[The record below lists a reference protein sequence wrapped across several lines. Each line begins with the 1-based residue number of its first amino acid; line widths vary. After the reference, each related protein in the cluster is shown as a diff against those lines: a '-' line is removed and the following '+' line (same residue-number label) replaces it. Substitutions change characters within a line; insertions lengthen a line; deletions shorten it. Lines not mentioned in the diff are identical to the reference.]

1 MEVVIDKAC
10 GLDVHKKTVVATV
23 MGSSITKETRT
34 FGTFTRDLEALKK
47 WLKSLGIT
55 HVAME
60 STGVF
65 WKPVHHVLEDS
76 FELLLV
82 NARHIKNVPG
92 RKTDVIDSEWIC
104 KLLRAGLLK
113 ASFVPPKPIRELR
126 DLVRYRKKQVESIT
140 SEKQRIQK
148 FLEDANIKLTSVLS
162 DVFGVSGAKM
172 IEELVKGE
180 KTTQE
185 ISELAKGKLKD
196 KLPTLELALEGRFT
210 THHKFMIQT
219 ALNAI
224 ENTANVIKN
233 LDTEIESRIKAIEA
247 SEYVNLLKTIP
258 GVGERTAEVLIAEVG
273 TNMDQFPSEAH
284 LSSWAGLSPGNNQ
297 SGGKKKVVEQLT
309 ETKCS
314 GPH

>member
-1 MEVVIDKAC
+1 
-10 GLDVHKKTVVATV
+10 
-23 MGSSITKETRT
+23 
-34 FGTFTRDLEALKK
+34 
-47 WLKSLGIT
+47 
-55 HVAME
+55 
-60 STGVF
+60 
-65 WKPVHHVLEDS
+65 
-76 FELLLV
+76 
-82 NARHIKNVPG
+82 
-92 RKTDVIDSEWIC
+92 
-104 KLLRAGLLK
+104 
-113 ASFVPPKPIRELR
+113 
-126 DLVRYRKKQVESIT
+126 
-140 SEKQRIQK
+140 
-148 FLEDANIKLTSVLS
+148 
-162 DVFGVSGAKM
+162 M